1 MFELVSAYFA
11 ERFWNPAVLP
21 RFIISPVFFYL
32 TSTFNEWS
40 DLDFLKD
47 IIFRNTSMLTA
58 TCYDYI
64 KTYSTHYNW
73 IEDNSEF
80 IFAARSRSLHKSV
93 KKEYIRGGEHPFL
106 SGIWTLTKNWL
117 FQMTKYSHG
126 IWKWV
131 LSLRGSC
138 PLAVSLCQ
146 FCLIVIKW
154 S

>member
-1 MFELVSAYFA
+1 MFELVSA

-21 RFIISPVFFYL
+21 RFIIPPVFFYL
-32 TSTFNEWS
+32 TSTSNEWS

-47 IIFRNTSMLTA
+47 IIFRNTSMLIA
-58 TCYDYI
+58 TCYDY

-80 IFAARSRSLHKSV
+80 IFAARSRSLHKLG
-93 KKEYIRGGEHPFL
+93 KKEFIRGGIHPFL

-126 IWKWV
+126 IRKWV

-146 FCLIVIKW
+146 FCLIVLKW

>member
-1 MFELVSAYFA
+1 MFELVSA

-21 RFIISPVFFYL
+21 RFIIPPVFFYL
-32 TSTFNEWS
+32 TSTSNEWS

-58 TCYDYI
+58 TCYDY

-80 IFAARSRSLHKSV
+80 IFAARSRSLHKLG
-93 KKEYIRGGEHPFL
+93 KKEFIRGEIHPFL

-126 IWKWV
+126 IRKWV

-146 FCLIVIKW
+146 FCLIVLKW